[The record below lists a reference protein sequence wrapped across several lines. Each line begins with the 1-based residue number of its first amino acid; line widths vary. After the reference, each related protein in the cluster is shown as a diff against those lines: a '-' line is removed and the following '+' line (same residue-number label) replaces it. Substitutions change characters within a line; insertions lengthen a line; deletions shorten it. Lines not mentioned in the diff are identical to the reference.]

1 MEINVEGN
9 LTIRTKGEYHLS
21 NKSSYGK
28 IIGFLALLATLGLVL
43 VISRLVSSLIINMI
57 VIIGLAIFINI
68 IISTQF
74 KKSIKEV
81 KSIIKRVNENDLM
94 FTIDSKEK
102 GISDGIIK
110 DLDSMVGEL
119 KSNFK
124 SQVNLATEI
133 SEASERLRSISN
145 ETTDAMETIS
155 SSTEISTDN
164 TEKQFEMLRQVGYSS
179 EKIVETLHKMTEEMR
194 KTVDFTTESIDAAS
208 KGIEA
213 TGEIQNKMTLT
224 RDLALT
230 NSEKV
235 LSLRNHS
242 QEVVKLMDVI
252 NSISQQTNML
262 ALNASIEAARAGEHG
277 RGFAVVALE
286 VSKLANET
294 NQASQK
300 IGDVISTL
308 QREIASISQS
318 MQEETKQVEEGYELV
333 TDTIEDFK
341 KIQESLNQSVN
352 RLNDIHS
359 AVGEISNNGEEIA
372 ASIEETTSFSEEISA
387 QMQQTRAQVDLQREK
402 ANKLQEITSKLS
414 ERADYMQQYVTS
426 KVMEGK
432 MLKDTIYIQKELKD
446 KQISDNLINK
456 LLKDTGVDV
465 IYVTDNKGVIRHCN
479 DKDSI
484 GVNLYEADASFINLK
499 EGRVKYIATP
509 VKKRIEDGKLFKFL
523 AMIDDKGIIYEI
535 GLSLETL
542 LKF

>member
-1 MEINVEGN
+1 M
-9 LTIRTKGEYHLS
+9 S

-352 RLNDIHS
+352 RLNDIHL

-523 AMIDDKGIIYEI
+523 AMIDDKGVIYEI